1 MPQTPNQSGD
11 TNQPGKT
18 RGQPQPDSLESDDRG
33 TKPYQKQ
40 SQSQTQ
46 QQGHREKPEEDPN
59 SIGDP
64 PPDKDDTIRADDD
77 DDSDEVPPPDKG
89 AVENID
95 LPLSTDDNGE
105 LGSSSERH

>member
-1 MPQTPNQSGD
+1 MPQTPPPSGD
-11 TNQPGKT
+11 ANRPGKT
-18 RGQPQPDSLESDDRG
+18 RGQPQPDSLETDDRG

-46 QQGHREKPEEDPN
+46 RQGDREKPEEDPN
-59 SIGDP
+59 FIGDP

-77 DDSDEVPPPDKG
+77 ADDVPLPDEG
-89 AVENID
+89 AVENVD